1 MRDSIQ
7 TITLELH
14 DSVSQEVVRMF
25 TSDENRKLRIRFTDG
40 GKPFPLNDSEAPAP
54 SETVDITCLTYTPAT
69 FSCESKPFAVGTIVV
84 FNIEGTEYEYTV
96 TNVEDY
102 NAGQKI
108 TLSGR
113 YPWMFVGTTYTV
125 KLVAPAPEDDS
136 SHIIVYANTQEI
148 GGVTVYTDEFAE
160 IPISALSSGI
170 YNCIATITFG
180 SGAERRV
187 YNSPKFTLI
196 IEKGIEND
204 D

>member
-1 MRDSIQ
+1 MLDSIQ

-40 GKPFPLNDSEAPAP
+40 GKPFPLND
-54 SETVDITCLTYTPAT
+54 
-69 FSCESKPFAVGTIVV
+69 
-84 FNIEGTEYEYTV
+84 
-96 TNVEDY
+96 
-102 NAGQKI
+102 
-108 TLSGR
+108 
-113 YPWMFVGTTYTV
+113 
-125 KLVAPAPEDDS
+125 EDDS
-136 SHIIVYANTQEI
+136 SHIIVYANMQEI

-160 IPISALSSGI
+160 IPISTLSSGM